1 MQKLALIGFLVLAF
15 ACNKEDDPEVF
26 TSLSGYWIVRT
37 PDNATTIT
45 FKIGTDANSQYVIEN
60 TGVTHNGGV
69 YTKQPIDSRIMV
81 TSATEIE
88 SIYFRTDDFVIGL
101 LEMSVN
107 TTFTELLIS
116 NSSWN
121 IDGAFRE
128 FAMMTATRK

>member
-45 FKIGTDANSQYVIEN
+45 FRIVTNANSQYVIEN
-60 TGVTHNGGV
+60 TGVTHNGDV
-69 YTKQPIDSRIMV
+69 YSGQPIDSRITV
-81 TSATEIE
+81 TSATEVE
-88 SIYFRTDDFVIGL
+88 SIYFRTSDFVFAL
-101 LEMSVN
+101 LGMSVN
-107 TTFTELLIS
+107 TSFTELQIS

-121 IDGAFRE
+121 IDGVFRE
-128 FAMMTATRK
+128 FAMITATRK

>member
-37 PDNATTIT
+37 PDNATTVT
-45 FKIGTDANSQYVIEN
+45 FKIVTDANSQYVIEN
-60 TGVTHNGGV
+60 ISVTHNGGA
-69 YTKQPIDSRIMV
+69 YGGQPIDSRIMV
-81 TSATEIE
+81 TSPTEVE
-88 SIYFRTDDFVIGL
+88 SIYFRTSDFVIGL
-101 LEMSVN
+101 LGMSVN
-107 TTFTELLIS
+107 TTFTELQIS

-128 FAMMTATRK
+128 FAMIAATRK